1 MIYTGNPTAGGTDG
15 VAVSEN
21 GVFSSP
27 ITGQVASDGETVIT
41 CAARAPEGETGSIS
55 LSAAHIESGEYVSGG
70 DGRLFL
76 STDGNSWSSGIK
88 LNITDVNTLFY
99 IMLAGND
106 DSAGTYSD
114 LALET
119 WGGTA

>member
-41 CAARAPEGETGSIS
+41 CAARAPEGESGSIS
-55 LSAAHIESGEYVSGG
+55 VGEYVSGG

-76 STDGNSWSSGIK
+76 STDGNSWSSSIK